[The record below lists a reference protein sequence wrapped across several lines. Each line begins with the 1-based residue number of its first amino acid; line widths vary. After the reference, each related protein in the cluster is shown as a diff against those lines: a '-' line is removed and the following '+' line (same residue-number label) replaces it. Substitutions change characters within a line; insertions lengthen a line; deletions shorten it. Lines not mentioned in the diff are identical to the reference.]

1 MATRPFAVV
10 SAGVRWWAQVQ
21 PDQHAVVS
29 GGEVLTYS
37 DLDERSSRLAGVL
50 RARGVGKGDLVV
62 LALER
67 SPDLVVA
74 ALAVLLAGGAYVG
87 VDVEDPDAR
96 LSAVIADSGARLV
109 IAREADAPRFAAGGT
124 WDGDALPAERAW
136 RGDVLPIEQAWESDA
151 PALREG
157 PEITPDD
164 LCYVVYTSGS
174 TGVPKGVL
182 VPHEG
187 IANLA
192 AWHQD
197 TFDVRPGDR
206 VSQIARPSFDA
217 WALEVWPCLAAGATL
232 HLMEGRLPGSSD
244 ALARWISTQGI
255 TVCFLTTV
263 LAVDLLDQPVGGSLR
278 VLLTGGEKLRR
289 RPPSGLS
296 YRLYN
301 LYGPTET
308 SVVATYAEVGP
319 EGGTPPIGH
328 PLPGMRAYL
337 LDEERRPVPRGS
349 VGELYIGGTG
359 VAHGYLNRPEL
370 TAQRFMPDPVDLGA
384 RLYATGD
391 LARELPEG
399 GLAFAGRADDQ
410 VKVRGFRV
418 EPGEVE
424 SALLRLDGVREAV
437 VVKSEQADQL
447 VAAVVPD
454 DPADLPDPVG
464 LRRELARDLPD
475 YMVPAVVT
483 LFDAL
488 PLTSH
493 GKVDR
498 KALAK
503 PQEPAVREEE
513 SGGFRTDTERM
524 LAELWCEVLQIGS
537 VSREDSFFESGG
549 DSLLAIRLASRAR
562 QRGLRMVADDL
573 FEYDVLHEL
582 AASVSAASPGT

>member
-1 MATRPFAVV
+1 M
-10 SAGVRWWAQVQ
+10 
-21 PDQHAVVS
+21 VS
-29 GGEVLTYS
+29 GGEVLTYAE
-37 DLDERSSRLAGVL
+37 LDERAARLAGVL
-50 RARGVGKGDLVV
+50 RERGVDKGALVV

-74 ALAVLLAGGAYVG
+74 ALAVLMAGGAYVG
-87 VDVEDPDAR
+87 VDVDEPDTR
-96 LSAVIADSGARLV
+96 LAGVIADSGARLV
-109 IAREADAPRFAAGGT
+109 IAREAEAARY
-124 WDGDALPAERAW
+124 AAA
-136 RGDVLPIEQAWESDA
+136 DVLPIEQARDGDV

-157 PEITPDD
+157 PEITPGD

-187 IANLA
+187 VANLA
-192 AWHQD
+192 EWHQR
-197 TFDVRPGDR
+197 TFEVRPGDR
-206 VSQIARPSFDA
+206 VSQLARPSFDA

-232 HLMEGRLPGSSD
+232 HLLEGRLPGSSD
-244 ALARWISTQGI
+244 ALAEWISTQAI

-263 LAVDLLDQPVGGSLR
+263 LASDLLDQQVGGSLR

-289 RPPSGLS
+289 RPPDGLA
-296 YRLYN
+296 YKVFN

-319 EGGTPPIGH
+319 HGGTPPIGY

-337 LDEERRPVPRGS
+337 LDEERRPVPPGS

-370 TAQRFMPDPVDLGA
+370 TARRFMTDPVDPA
-384 RLYATGD
+384 SRMYATGD

-410 VKVRGFRV
+410 IKVRGFRV

-424 SALLRLDGVREAV
+424 SALRALPEVREAV
-437 VVKSEQADQL
+437 VVKAEQSEQL
-447 VAAVVPD
+447 VAAVVPV
-454 DPADLPDPVG
+454 DPANRPDPVRV
-464 LRRELARDLPD
+464 RRDLARELPD
-475 YMVPAVVT
+475 YMVPGAVVV
-483 LFDAL
+483 LDAL
-488 PLTSH
+488 PMTPH

-498 KALAK
+498 KALAQ
-503 PQEPAVREEE
+503 PREPAEPVAE

-524 LAELWCEVLQIGS
+524 LAELWREVLQVSS
-537 VSREDSFFESGG
+537 VDRDDSFFESGG

-582 AASVSAASPGT
+582 AASVSSASPGT

>member
-1 MATRPFAVV
+1 MTGSSSATATRPFAVV

-29 GGEVLTYS
+29 GGEVLAYS

-109 IAREADAPRFAAGGT
+109 IAREADTTRF
-124 WDGDALPAERAW
+124 DA
-136 RGDVLPIEQAWESDA
+136 DVLPIEQAWESDA
-151 PALREG
+151 PPLREG

-174 TGVPKGVL
+174 TGAPKGVL

-192 AWHQD
+192 AWHQR
-197 TFDVRPGDR
+197 TFGVRPGDR

-244 ALARWISTQGI
+244 ALARWISMEGI

-263 LAVDLLDQPVGGSLR
+263 LAVDLLDQEVGGSLR

-289 RPPSGLS
+289 RPPAGLS

-370 TAQRFMPDPVDLGA
+370 TAQRFMADPVDLGA
-384 RLYATGD
+384 RMYATGD

-424 SALLRLDGVREAV
+424 SALRRLDGVREAV

-454 DPADLPDPVG
+454 DQADLPDPVR

-475 YMVPAVVT
+475 YLVPAVVT
-483 LFDAL
+483 LLDAL

-498 KALAK
+498 KALAG
-503 PQEPAVREEE
+503 PQEPAEREEE
-513 SGGFRTDTERM
+513 SGAFRTETERM
-524 LAELWCEVLQIGS
+524 LAELWCEVLQVGS
-537 VSREDSFFESGG
+537 VGREDSFFESGG

>member
-1 MATRPFAVV
+1 MVC
-10 SAGVRWWAQVQ
+10 
-21 PDQHAVVS
+21 

-37 DLDERSSRLAGVL
+37 DLDERSSRLAGAL
-50 RARGVGKGDLVV
+50 RAHGVGKGDLVV

-96 LSAVIADSGARLV
+96 LASVVADSGARLV
-109 IAREADAPRFAAGGT
+109 IAREADSARFAAEVL
-124 WDGDALPAERAW
+124 AVERA
-136 RGDVLPIEQAWESDA
+136 LESDV

-174 TGVPKGVL
+174 TGAPKGVL

-187 IANLA
+187 VANLA
-192 AWHQD
+192 AWHQR

-232 HLMEGRLPGSSD
+232 HLMESRLPGSSD
-244 ALARWISTQGI
+244 ALARWISTQGV

-263 LAVDLLDQPVGGSLR
+263 LAVDLLDQQVGGSLR
-278 VLLTGGEKLRR
+278 VLLTGGEKLNR
-289 RPPSGLS
+289 RPPAGLP
-296 YRLYN
+296 YKLFN

-308 SVVATYAEVGP
+308 SVVATFAEVGP

-370 TAQRFMPDPVDLGA
+370 TAQRFMPDPVDLSA
-384 RLYATGD
+384 RMYATGD

-424 SALLRLDGVREAV
+424 SALRGLAGVREAV

-447 VAAVVPD
+447 IAAVVPG
-454 DPADLPDPVG
+454 DPEDLPDPVW
-464 LRRELARDLPD
+464 LRRELARHLPD
-475 YMVPAVVT
+475 YMVPAAVT
-483 LFDAL
+483 VLDAL
-488 PLTSH
+488 PVTSH

-498 KALAK
+498 KALAR
-503 PQEPAVREEE
+503 PQEPAVPAQE
-513 SGGFRTDTERM
+513 SGAFHTDTERV
-524 LAELWCEVLQIGS
+524 LAELWCEVLQVGS
-537 VSREDSFFESGG
+537 VERDDSFFESGG

-562 QRGLRMVADDL
+562 QRGLRIVADDL